1 MNKETVKQ
9 MLSEDKTEAVIA
21 ILMKSDQDS
30 DILIALSSQLKRLNS
45 ELSKGIIERE
55 KFWLK
60 KNQINDSLFKMLEN
74 QKPNSENAEDK
85 KVQSRVELSNNK
97 IQIEDSKISNLNGD
111 INIGS
116 INSKL

>member
-1 MNKETVKQ
+1 
-9 MLSEDKTEAVIA
+9 
-21 ILMKSDQDS
+21 
-30 DILIALSSQLKRLNS
+30 
-45 ELSKGIIERE
+45 
-55 KFWLK
+55 
-60 KNQINDSLFKMLEN
+60 MLEN